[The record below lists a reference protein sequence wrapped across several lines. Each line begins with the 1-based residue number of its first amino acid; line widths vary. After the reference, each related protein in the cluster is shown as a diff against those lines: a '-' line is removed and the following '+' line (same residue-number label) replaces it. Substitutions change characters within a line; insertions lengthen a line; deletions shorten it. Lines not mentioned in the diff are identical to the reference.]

1 MWANRSV
8 KSGIY
13 PAILNIKNPI
23 EETGQNTYYEE
34 QRGLFTRAKK
44 NNNDAIL
51 SNSAKNEF
59 GSDVAIVFNPKENVH
74 ILGTKIDLQRF
85 SEWKEKSL
93 KANDNKLSKAVDVN
107 GDPIITEFDGDMV
120 FISDPE
126 YDSVKE
132 LTELDPSKIKSVDNT
147 GSFSTSDSRRKG
159 SELGESL

>member
-85 SEWKEKSL
+85 SEWKEK
-93 KANDNKLSKAVDVN
+93 LSKAVDVN
-107 GDPIITEFDGDMV
+107 GEPIITEFDGDMV

-132 LTELDPSKIKSVDNT
+132 LTELNPSKIKSVDNT
-147 GSFSTSDSRRKG
+147 GSFSASDSRTNG
-159 SELGESL
+159 SELDESL